1 MINGHEDTDTNYHIP
16 VLLQQTVDGLITSR
30 DGVYA
35 DVTYGGGGH
44 SREILKRLTKKGKLY
59 AFDQDEE
66 AFENKL
72 PDSDSERLILIKSNY
87 RFFENYLVKANV
99 IPIDGILADIGVSS
113 HQFDV
118 GYRGFSIR
126 FDEPLDM
133 RMDKSAE
140 LDAQKVLNEYDE
152 KKLADVFYQYGEL
165 RNSRHLASKIVKA
178 RTIQPIVTP
187 TDLKKAL
194 SGAVKPHLE
203 KALLVQLFQA
213 IRIEVNDELEALKIL
228 LEASI
233 RVLKPGGRIVIISYH
248 SLEDR
253 LVKNFF
259 RSGNFEGK
267 VEKDFY
273 GNIVTPIQPLTA
285 KPIVPDEKEIE
296 TNPRSRSAKLRIGIK
311 I

>member
-1 MINGHEDTDTNYHIP
+1 MINGHEDTDNKYHIP
-16 VLLQQTVDGLITSR
+16 VLLQQTVDGLITNL

-44 SREILKRLTKKGKLY
+44 SREILKRLTQKGKLY

-66 AFENKL
+66 AFANKL
-72 PDSDSERLILIKSNY
+72 PDERLTLIKSNY
-87 RFFENYLVKANV
+87 QFFENYLQDV

-113 HQFDV
+113 HQFDA

-133 RMDKSAE
+133 RMDNTSA
-140 LDAQKVLNEYDE
+140 LNAQTVLNEYDE
-152 KKLADVFYQYGEL
+152 KKLADVLYQFGEL
-165 RNSRHLASKIVKA
+165 YNSRQLASKIVRA
-178 RTIQPIVTP
+178 RTLNRIVTP
-187 TDLKKAL
+187 TDLKNAI
-194 SGAVKPHLE
+194 SGSTKPHLE
-203 KALLVQLFQA
+203 KALLVQMFQA
-213 IRIEVNDELEALKIL
+213 IRIEVNNELEVLKTL
-228 LEASI
+228 LEASL
-233 RVLKPGGRIVIISYH
+233 RVLKPGGRIAIMSYH

-259 RSGNFEGK
+259 KSGNFEGK

-273 GNIVTPIQPLTA
+273 GNIITPITSLTS
-285 KPIVPDEKEIE
+285 KPIVPDDKEIE
-296 TNPRSRSAKLRIGIK
+296 INPRSRSAKLRIGVK